1 MKQRYF
7 VLLSLLLVAVLAL
20 AACGGAA
27 PAAPA
32 AEEAAPAAEE
42 AMATEAPAEEATEA
56 PAEGAEE
63 APAEEATEA
72 PAEEAA
78 PAAEAAMGDAEI
90 TIVGAG
96 PGAEAEFTK
105 QQIALFMEEN
115 PGIMVN
121 FIEGPTSA
129 TDRYGL
135 YLQTFQA
142 QSPDIDVMQIDV
154 IWPGDLAEHLVDLN
168 EYGAAEVTGEHFPAI
183 VQNNTV
189 DGALVGMPWFTD
201 GGLLYYRADLLEKYG
216 YDAPPATWTELEE
229 MSAAIQQGERD
240 EGNQDFWG
248 FVWQGQAYEGLTCD
262 ALEWVYSSGGG
273 QIVSPDGV
281 ITIDN
286 EAAAAAIDRAAG
298 WVGTISPPGVTGFME
313 EESRAVWQGGNA
325 AFMRNWPYAYSLGQ
339 ADDSAIAG
347 LFDVTN
353 LPGAEAGQS
362 AATLGGWQLSVS
374 QYSDDIDAA
383 AQLALW
389 LASAEQQK
397 ARALNISLLPTIPA
411 LYDDPEIVEVVPFMP
426 QLLPV
431 FTNAV
436 ARPSTVTAPNYNEV
450 STIFFS
456 NVSNVLTG
464 QQSGEDAVIN
474 ISLDLEDLL
483 GFETGAVE

>member
-7 VLLSLLLVAVLAL
+7 VLFSLLLVAVLAL
-20 AACGGAA
+20 AACGGG
-27 PAAPA
+27 APA

-42 AMATEAPAEEATEA
+42 AAPAEAEEAVATEAPAEEEA
-56 PAEGAEE
+56 PA
-63 APAEEATEA
+63 
-72 PAEEAA
+72 AEEAA
-78 PAAEAAMGDAEI
+78 GDAII
-90 TIVGAG
+90 TMVGAG

-105 QQIALFMEEN
+105 QQIAQFMEEN
-115 PGIMVN
+115 PGVTVN

-142 QSPDIDVMQIDV
+142 QSPDIDLMQIDV

-168 EYGAAEVTGEHFPAI
+168 QYGAADVTGDHFPAI
-183 VQNNTV
+183 VENNTV

-201 GGLLYYRADLLEKYG
+201 GGLLYYRTDLLEKYG
-216 YDAPPATWTELEE
+216 YAAPPATWTELEE
-229 MSAAIQQGERD
+229 MAAAIQQGERD

-286 EAAAAAIDRAAG
+286 EAAAAALDRAAG

-313 EESRAVWQGGNA
+313 EESRAVWQGGNS
-325 AFMRNWPYAYSLGQ
+325 AFMRNWPYAFSLGQ
-339 ADDSAIAG
+339 ADDSAISG

-362 AATLGGWQLSVS
+362 AATLGGWQIGVS
-374 QYSDDIDAA
+374 QYSDDVDAA

-411 LYDDPEIVEVVPFMP
+411 LYEDAEIAEVVPFMP
-426 QLLPV
+426 KLLPV

-436 ARPSTVTAPNYNEV
+436 ARPSTVTAPNYNEA

-456 NVSNVLTG
+456 NVSDVLTG

-483 GFETGAVE
+483 GFETGDVE